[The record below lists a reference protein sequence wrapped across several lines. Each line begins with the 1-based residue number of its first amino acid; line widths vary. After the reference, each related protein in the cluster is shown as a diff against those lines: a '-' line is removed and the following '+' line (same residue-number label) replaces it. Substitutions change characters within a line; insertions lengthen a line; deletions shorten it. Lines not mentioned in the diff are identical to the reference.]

1 MPISRLAS
9 PFAVSQ
15 PANQEIG
22 VPARQPASAKRR
34 TRCSIK
40 RNFKTGKSDSK
51 QNDFLRKQDRDRA
64 LSRRTPVPPV
74 SVLQDSTVAAT
85 AGSSSLSDKAQT
97 VAVICGCI
105 VAFAYSANYTNHAP
119 LASALMREFGF
130 NNALAGFLTTGIF
143 LTHAGMQIPGGYLV
157 DRFGSRRMLLIAL
170 LWVAAG
176 NFLMAAAGAYWQ
188 LLFCKIFTGMGTGVC
203 FVGGARYIHEGCRG
217 PRLNVAQGFFG
228 GSIQLGAGF
237 VIFAVPQIYKL
248 AGWRA
253 TFLVCAG
260 MVLVAAVIWIAKS
273 PRVEFPPSAPGK
285 FHLMLL
291 APQLWLLGLFQ
302 MATFGISV
310 VVGSW
315 VVVLL
320 TKTMRVPVTKAGMIG
335 SLVLLLGIVSRPLGG
350 WLRQHMGIR
359 PLFAGSLLM
368 VSLGCFLFL
377 PSAISLA
384 TALAAVI
391 LVGIGIGLPYAAMFS
406 RAGKLFPGRAAAAM
420 GLVNMLGIIMI
431 LGGAPLVGHLAD
443 LTGSFKTSFAV
454 LGGFT
459 LATCALVPLLDREDP
474 EPLAH

>member
-1 MPISRLAS
+1 
-9 PFAVSQ
+9 VSTVQ
-15 PANQEIG
+15 GI
-22 VPARQPASAKRR
+22 PASIAV
-34 TRCSIK
+34 
-40 RNFKTGKSDSK
+40 KTSP
-51 QNDFLRKQDRDRA
+51 
-64 LSRRTPVPPV
+64 LSESAQR
-74 SVLQDSTVAAT
+74 VAI
-85 AGSSSLSDKAQT
+85 
-97 VAVICGCI
+97 ICGCI
-105 VAFAYSANYTNHAP
+105 VAFTYSANYTNHAP
-119 LASALMREFGF
+119 LAAALMRQFNF

-170 LWVAAG
+170 LWVATG

-203 FVGGARYIHEGCRG
+203 FVGGARYVHEGCAG

-237 VIFAVPQIYKL
+237 VIFAVPLLYKL

-253 TFLVCAG
+253 TFLISAG
-260 MVLVAAVIWIAKS
+260 MVLVAAIIWTAKA
-273 PRVEFPPSAPGK
+273 PLVEFPPSPPGK
-285 FHLMLL
+285 FLTMLL

-302 MATFGISV
+302 MATFGMSV

-320 TKTMRVPVTKAGMIG
+320 VKVMKVPVTQAGMIG

-350 WLRQHMGIR
+350 MLRQHIGIR
-359 PLFAGSLLM
+359 PLFAGSLVM
-368 VSLGCFLFL
+368 ISLGCFLLL
-377 PSAISLA
+377 PSSISLI
-384 TALAAVI
+384 TALTAVV
-391 LVGIGIGLPYAAMFS
+391 LVGIGVGIPYAAMFS

-420 GLVNMLGIIMI
+420 GFVNMLGIIMI

-443 LTGSFKTSFAV
+443 LTDSFKTSFAV

-459 LATCALVPLLDREDP
+459 LATCAAVPFLHREDP
-474 EPLAH
+474 APRA

>member
-1 MPISRLAS
+1 MARMVPASVVSSPIS
-9 PFAVSQ
+9 
-15 PANQEIG
+15 G
-22 VPARQPASAKRR
+22 RQKNENSKLNEH
-34 TRCSIK
+34 CW
-40 RNFKTGKSDSK
+40 KSSDKFS
-51 QNDFLRKQDRDRA
+51 NH
-64 LSRRTPVPPV
+64 PGEMGPPV
-74 SVLQDSTVAAT
+74 SALQSTPAANGARTSQLSESAQRVAI
-85 AGSSSLSDKAQT
+85 
-97 VAVICGCI
+97 VCGCI

-119 LASALMREFGF
+119 LASALMRQFGF
-130 NNALAGFLTTGIF
+130 NNAMAGFLTTGIF

-157 DRFGSRRMLLIAL
+157 DRFGSRRVLLIAL
-170 LWVAAG
+170 LWVATG

-203 FVGGARYIHEGCRG
+203 FVGGARYVHEGCAG

-237 VIFAVPQIYKL
+237 VIFAVPQLYKL

-253 TFLVCAG
+253 TFLISAG
-260 MVLVAAVIWIAKS
+260 MVLVAAVIWVAKA
-273 PRVEFPPSAPGK
+273 PLVEFPPSPPGK
-285 FHLMLL
+285 FHVMLL

-302 MATFGISV
+302 MATFGMSV

-320 TKTMRVPVTKAGMIG
+320 VKVMKVPATRAGMIG

-350 WLRQHMGIR
+350 ELRRHIGIR
-359 PLFAGSLLM
+359 PLFAGSM
-368 VSLGCFLFL
+368 VMTALGCFLLL
-377 PSAISLA
+377 PSSISLGIA
-384 TALAAVI
+384 LTAVVL
-391 LVGIGIGLPYAAMFS
+391 IGIGVGIPYAAMFS

-420 GLVNMLGIIMI
+420 GFVNMLGIIMI

-474 EPLAH
+474 ARLE